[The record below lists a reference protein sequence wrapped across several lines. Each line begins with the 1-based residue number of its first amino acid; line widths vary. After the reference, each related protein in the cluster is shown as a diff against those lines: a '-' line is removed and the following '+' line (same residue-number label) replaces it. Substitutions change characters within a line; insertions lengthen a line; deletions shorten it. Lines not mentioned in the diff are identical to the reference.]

1 MGIRRQNSVAAVGLG
16 EGLKWIPKLRLKQV
30 LGMDHQF
37 LFVTCAPFLTINLAS
52 FTFRTAAL
60 ENIVCQSTIWVP
72 ETSGCELYSS
82 DVFSNSWV

>member
-37 LFVTCAPFLTINLAS
+37 LFVT
-52 FTFRTAAL
+52 
-60 ENIVCQSTIWVP
+60 
-72 ETSGCELYSS
+72 
-82 DVFSNSWV
+82 